1 MFWFK
6 KKSAWVLTLALGI
19 ICVVPQF
26 HPEIEVEELE
36 PYQAFYRTQPDP
48 KNGSSLRSPPL
59 PGIRRIY
66 FSDRLYSEEELP
78 PEFKLFLPVGG
89 GSADPA
95 TPRHAPFEG
104 VVPLPSLRKLVLEDG
119 GWFQI
124 PAGKRL
130 RNYGK
135 IHHAING

>member
-1 MFWFK
+1 
-6 KKSAWVLTLALGI
+6 
-19 ICVVPQF
+19 VPQF

-36 PYQAFYRTQPDP
+36 PYHAFYRTQPDPKNP

-95 TPRHAPFEG
+95 RHAMHRFG
-104 VVPLPSLRKLVLEDG
+104 SCSLAIPTKIGSG
-119 GWFQI
+119 GW
-124 PAGKRL
+124 RMVSNTL
-130 RNYGK
+130 W
-135 IHHAING
+135 